1 MEYYNTFKSNLLTTT
16 ENDMTPNLTIRYRGG
31 ITFESSYVDTLATI
45 LSDVPATPEEQAKGY
60 SPGEILAS
68 ALGS

>member
-1 MEYYNTFKSNLLTTT
+1 
-16 ENDMTPNLTIRYRGG
+16 MTPNLTIRYRGG
-31 ITFESSYVDTLATI
+31 ITFESSHVDTQATI

-60 SPGEILAS
+60 TPGEILAS